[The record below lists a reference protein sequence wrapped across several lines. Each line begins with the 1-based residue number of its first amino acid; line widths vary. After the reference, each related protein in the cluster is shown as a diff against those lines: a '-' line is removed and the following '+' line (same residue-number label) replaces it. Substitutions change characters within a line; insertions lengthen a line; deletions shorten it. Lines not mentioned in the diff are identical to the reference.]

1 MLRRLRMK
9 ELYNIGI
16 CEKTLKSMMGV
27 NPELSELS
35 DKEIKEKEKILKD
48 NNCSDNQVLNIISSN
63 SLFLNRTNGE
73 INKLICYLKETGF
86 TCLNILFDSN
96 PYILNLEVFEIK
108 NYIDVRLNNGE
119 ELDDIVDDLDSNP
132 LLFQEM

>member
-1 MLRRLRMK
+1 MK